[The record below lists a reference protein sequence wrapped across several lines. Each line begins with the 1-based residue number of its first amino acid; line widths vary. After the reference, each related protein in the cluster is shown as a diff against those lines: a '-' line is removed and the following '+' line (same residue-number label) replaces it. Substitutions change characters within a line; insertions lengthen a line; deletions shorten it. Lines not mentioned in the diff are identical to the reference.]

1 MSGPGEQRAAQDAAG
16 MRVALVAARFNE
28 DIVERLVAGATDE
41 LGRHG
46 CEVVETVWVPGAFE
60 IPVVA
65 QRLAASGEV
74 EAVVALACVI
84 RGGTP
89 HFEFVSSAV
98 TDGCE
103 AVARTTGVPVG
114 FGVLTTDDRA
124 QALAR
129 ARGSEGD
136 KGAEAAQAAVET
148 ALVLRDLA
156 RRGR

>member
-1 MSGPGEQRAAQDAAG
+1 
-16 MRVALVAARFNE
+16 MRVAVVAVRFNE
-28 DIVERLVAGATDE
+28 DIVGRLVDGALDE
-41 LGRHG
+41 LARHG
-46 CEVVETVWVPGAFE
+46 CTVGDPVWVPGAFE
-60 IPVVA
+60 VPVVA
-65 QRLAASGEV
+65 QRLAGSGDF

-98 TDGCE
+98 TIGCE

-114 FGVLTTDDRA
+114 FGVLTVDDRE

-136 KGAEAAQAAVET
+136 KGAEAAQAAVAT
-148 ALVLRDLA
+148 ALVLRSL
-156 RRGR
+156 

>member
-1 MSGPGEQRAAQDAAG
+1 MSGPAELGERLAADG
-16 MRVALVAARFNE
+16 MHVAVVAALFNE
-28 DIVERLVAGATDE
+28 DIVGRLVDGALAE

-46 CEVVETVWVPGAFE
+46 CEVGATIWVPGAFE
-60 IPVVA
+60 IPVVTA
-65 QRLAASGEV
+65 RLAASGAY
-74 EAVVALACVI
+74 EAVITLACII

-98 TDGCE
+98 TVGCE

-114 FGVLTTDDRA
+114 FGVLTVDDRE

-136 KGAEAAQAAVET
+136 KGAEAAQAAVAT
-148 ALVLRDLA
+148 ALVLRSL
-156 RRGR
+156 